1 MINYEILSQPAWDFF
16 EGAQSDLHWERHLKD
31 LSETSQRRYLF
42 CDVFKTSQI
51 HLKNDIFFVT
61 SLTRLKCISKK
72 MFFSVRCL
80 EHSQKRYLFWDFSD
94 ASQKYLLKVF
104 ATVQIYPTKM
114 VLCDIHRIFE
124 ISDKVDV
131 GRLKTRKKWTI
142 QEQCIA
148 INQVSEA
155 VSRRCS
161 VKQDFLNV

>member
-80 EHSQKRYLFWDFSD
+80 EHISKKISVLRLLWCVSKISLESVCDCPNISHKNGFVRHPQNFWN
-94 ASQKYLLKVF
+94 
-104 ATVQIYPTKM
+104 I
-114 VLCDIHRIFE
+114 
-124 ISDKVDV
+124 
-131 GRLKTRKKWTI
+131 W
-142 QEQCIA
+142 
-148 INQVSEA
+148 
-155 VSRRCS
+155 
-161 VKQDFLNV
+161 